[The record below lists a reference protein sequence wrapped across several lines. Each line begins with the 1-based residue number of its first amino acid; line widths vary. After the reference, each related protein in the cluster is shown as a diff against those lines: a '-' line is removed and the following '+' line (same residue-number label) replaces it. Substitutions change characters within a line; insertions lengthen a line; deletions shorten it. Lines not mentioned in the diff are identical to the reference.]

1 MDNWQQRPAVFCV
14 YQRRKREHPWACGDV
29 YRVPRPLEPDQ
40 PVNFNRDFREAPCI
54 DAPA

>member
-40 PVNFNRDFREAPCI
+40 PVNFNRDLREAPCI